1 MVQCPVLGA
10 GRDGAQH
17 LDGFGLRWFRICR
30 RRFRAGGLR
39 RRGPQPGR
47 GGRRGRFAGAARPGG
62 RRRCGSRQRGLR
74 RDREHAVR
82 PGGIVQWMVQVEH
95 GELVLLRQR

>member
-39 RRGPQPGR
+39 
-47 GGRRGRFAGAARPGG
+47 RRGRFAGAARPGG